1 MKTRD
6 RNRLARTF
14 VLKALEEGPASTREL
29 CDRFN
34 QTYSWGTHPRMLCNV
49 LAKNPAIECLG
60 NVDRSEKGQRIR
72 STMWGLKEVV
82 Q

>member
-6 RNRLARTF
+6 RNRLARNF

-34 QTYSWGTHPRMLCNV
+34 QTYSWGTNPRMLCNV
-49 LAKNPAIECLG
+49 LAKNPAI
-60 NVDRSEKGQRIR
+60 
-72 STMWGLKEVV
+72 
-82 Q
+82 